1 VGAVH
6 AVRFLDADH
15 AISRRYPG
23 GRQQAAS
30 RVDTPFMS
38 RSRDRVTAQGTTRSL
53 PRPSQ
58 IELTAALRM
67 LAASPVEEDFFR
79 AGDELDAGEPH
90 DFSDLDEGHQPNT
103 LWRTFVGWLRGG
115 RTAYTD

>member
-1 VGAVH
+1 
-6 AVRFLDADH
+6 
-15 AISRRYPG
+15 
-23 GRQQAAS
+23 
-30 RVDTPFMS
+30 MS

-58 IELTAALRM
+58 IELTAALGM
-67 LAASPVEEDFFR
+67 LAVSPVEEDFFR
-79 AGDELDAGEPH
+79 AGDELDAVEPH

-103 LWRTFVGWLRGG
+103 MWRTFVGWLRGG